1 MDSHVDN
8 REFQL
13 MLDVNLARM
22 QHFWHTARRLNI
34 FQYIVEIALIL
45 VSPVVVMLAKNLLS
59 RYNIVRS
66 LHVGLR
72 LLQPLLPPTR
82 QISWS
87 ITGSLFPGLFHSL
100 PTRLCSRGTDT
111 TFKLWRIVHSSS
123 GRFHRAIDKQ
133 HKRYGS

>member
-22 QHFWHTARRLNI
+22 QHFWHTARHLNI
-34 FQYIVEIALIL
+34 FQYIVEIELIL

-66 LHVGLR
+66 LHIGLR
-72 LLQPLLPPTR
+72 LLQPLLPPIR
-82 QISWS
+82 QVSWS
-87 ITGSLFPGLFHSL
+87 ITGSLFSGLLYSL
-100 PTRLCSRGTDT
+100 PTSMFEKD
-111 TFKLWRIVHSSS
+111 
-123 GRFHRAIDKQ
+123 
-133 HKRYGS
+133 